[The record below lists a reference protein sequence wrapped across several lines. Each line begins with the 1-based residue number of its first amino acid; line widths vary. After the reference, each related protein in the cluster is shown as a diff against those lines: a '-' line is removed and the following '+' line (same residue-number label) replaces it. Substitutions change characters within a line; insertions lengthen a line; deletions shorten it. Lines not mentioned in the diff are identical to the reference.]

1 MKEKLKQLS
10 DYEWELAK
18 DVREEMRVKAKLIAN
33 KQIIDAAEDTAVQ
46 QLTNVACLP
55 GIVEPVIG
63 MPDIH
68 WGYGLPMGAV
78 GAFDA
83 EEGVISS
90 GCTGFDI
97 NCGINLIRTNLTVS
111 EVRPKLRQLMNELF
125 SRVPCGVGSKG
136 KLRVSE
142 AELNEI
148 LVRGVDWAI
157 EKGYGTQ
164 EDKEATEEK
173 GCMQEADPSKVS
185 SLAKRRGAPQLGT
198 LGAGNHFLEIQQVNK
213 IFDKERV
220 KHYGIEKEGQVTVML
235 HCGSRGLGHQVATD
249 YLHVHEKAAKKYNIK
264 LPDPQLVCA
273 PVKSKEGQDYFAAMK
288 CAVNYAFTN
297 RLVMT
302 HWVREAFESV
312 FKQKWEKLDMHTI
325 YSLCHNICKKEEH
338 FLPGTNKKKM
348 LYVHRKGATRSFPNT
363 PVLIAGT
370 MGTASYL
377 LEGTEKAMKE
387 TFGSTCHG
395 SGRTMSR
402 HAALRIKRGEAV
414 KRELEEKGE
423 IIVSPGFKGL
433 AEEMPQAYKDVDAVV
448 DSVAGA
454 GISKKIARFTPLGV
468 AKG

>member
-1 MKEKLKQLS
+1 
-10 DYEWELAK
+10 
-18 DVREEMRVKAKLIAN
+18 
-33 KQIIDAAEDTAVQ
+33 
-46 QLTNVACLP
+46 
-55 GIVEPVIG
+55 
-63 MPDIH
+63 
-68 WGYGLPMGAV
+68 
-78 GAFDA
+78 
-83 EEGVISS
+83 
-90 GCTGFDI
+90 
-97 NCGINLIRTNLTVS
+97 
-111 EVRPKLRQLMNELF
+111 
-125 SRVPCGVGSKG
+125 
-136 KLRVSE
+136 
-142 AELNEI
+142 
-148 LVRGVDWAI
+148 
-157 EKGYGTQ
+157 
-164 EDKEATEEK
+164 
-173 GCMQEADPSKVS
+173 
-185 SLAKRRGAPQLGT
+185 
-198 LGAGNHFLEIQQVNK
+198 
-213 IFDKERV
+213 
-220 KHYGIEKEGQVTVML
+220 
-235 HCGSRGLGHQVATD
+235 
-249 YLHVHEKAAKKYNIK
+249 
-264 LPDPQLVCA
+264 
-273 PVKSKEGQDYFAAMK
+273 
-288 CAVNYAFTN
+288 
-297 RLVMT
+297 
-302 HWVREAFESV
+302 
-312 FKQKWEKLDMHTI
+312 MHTI